1 MAEEF
6 EGTETSADVDTSS
19 DYDSSQDTQETPDT
33 QDTPVEEQKP
43 QEFKEILKGEMD
55 QKAGRAGPG
64 IRQPLDGLDG
74 FFAKSELAAIKAL
87 PLETQQAV
95 DAMVN
100 RVADT
105 ASKRIEAYENA
116 VQEYVPAFKALE
128 GAAQSIY
135 DNNYKSAGDYLEH
148 LISFDK
154 EMTTHPE
161 ESIATLIFNHA
172 GGSAES
178 LEAFVG
184 RLEDA
189 IYDIRDK
196 YHYSLSDRGTQMS
209 IQQAKAARDYKAKYE
224 AYENERVQ
232 QINELAAEAS
242 QNAIKLFEKA
252 RDGAG
257 NLMYPHFRKVV
268 GIMSDISKRTGE
280 EDLEE
285 LYYMACA
292 KDPKIRTLLTKQAQA
307 PQPNFAMTNS
317 PASTKT
323 SKGGLPS
330 LRECFEQAKNEKAMM
345 AY

>member
-1 MAEEF
+1 
-6 EGTETSADVDTSS
+6 
-19 DYDSSQDTQETPDT
+19 
-33 QDTPVEEQKP
+33 
-43 QEFKEILKGEMD
+43 
-55 QKAGRAGPG
+55 
-64 IRQPLDGLDG
+64 
-74 FFAKSELAAIKAL
+74 
-87 PLETQQAV
+87 
-95 DAMVN
+95 
-100 RVADT
+100 
-105 ASKRIEAYENA
+105 
-116 VQEYVPAFKALE
+116 
-128 GAAQSIY
+128 
-135 DNNYKSAGDYLEH
+135 
-148 LISFDK
+148 
-154 EMTTHPE
+154 MTTHPE